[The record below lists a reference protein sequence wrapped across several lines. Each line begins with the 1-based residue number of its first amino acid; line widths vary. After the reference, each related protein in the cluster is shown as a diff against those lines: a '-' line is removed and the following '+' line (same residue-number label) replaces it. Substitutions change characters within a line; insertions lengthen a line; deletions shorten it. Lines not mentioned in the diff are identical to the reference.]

1 MSLARAPHGLGA
13 ILLPARS
20 GGSIVK
26 FGVLQ
31 FFSWP
36 ERRIALADVYE
47 RALQRIEIMDRGGYD
62 AVWLAEH
69 HFNSFSVCPSV
80 HVMGTHVAAR
90 TQRLRIGTAVTLA
103 AFYHP
108 LRIAEEVA
116 LLDVLS
122 GGRVNWGAGRG
133 FDPTE
138 FRAFGV
144 PPQQSADRF
153 REAVEVVLAAWRS
166 ERLTHAGRYHRFE
179 DVEVLPRPF
188 QQPHPPVWV
197 AASSEPA
204 LVWAAESGHTIMMDP
219 HSPHAEIARKLGIYR
234 ERLEAAGHSMRG
246 REVPMARLVA
256 LAKTEAE
263 AEEVARRGAAWIV
276 GSYMGQAPPATFD
289 PKGLV
294 QARDPV
300 ERYLD
305 GVVVYGT
312 PERVVDELQR
322 LAETMPLGYLLAAP
336 LSHESFLLLTDR
348 VLPKLG

>member
-1 MSLARAPHGLGA
+1 
-13 ILLPARS
+13 
-20 GGSIVK
+20 VK

-36 ERRIALADVYE
+36 ERRIPIAQVYQ
-47 RALQRIEIMDRGGYD
+47 RALSRIEIMDKTGYD

-80 HVMGTHVAAR
+80 HMMGTHVAAR

-122 GGRVNWGAGRG
+122 GGRMNWGAGRG
-133 FDPTE
+133 FDATE

-144 PPQQSADRF
+144 TPQESADRF
-153 REAVEVVLAAWRS
+153 REAVEIVLAAWTQD
-166 ERLTHAGRYHRFE
+166 RLHYHGRYFE
-179 DVEVLPRPF
+179 FENVEVLPKPI

-204 LVWAAESGHTIMMDP
+204 IEWAAQCGHTIMMDP
-219 HSPHAEIARKLGIYR
+219 HSPHSEIARKRELYR
-234 ERLEAAGHSMRG
+234 TRLEAAGHGIDG
-246 REVPMARLVA
+246 REIPMARLVA
-256 LAKTEAE
+256 VAESEAK
-263 AEEVARRGAAWIV
+263 AEEVARSGAGWIV
-276 GSYMGQAPPATFD
+276 GSYMSKSGQFLD
-289 PKGLV
+289 PRGAQK
-294 QARDPV
+294 DPI

-305 GVVVYGT
+305 GIVVYGT
-312 PERVVDELQR
+312 PEKVVDDLQR
-322 LAETMPLGYLLAAP
+322 LGEEMFLTYLLAAP
-336 LSHESFLLLTDR
+336 LSHESFLLFTDK
-348 VLPKLG
+348 VLPKLV